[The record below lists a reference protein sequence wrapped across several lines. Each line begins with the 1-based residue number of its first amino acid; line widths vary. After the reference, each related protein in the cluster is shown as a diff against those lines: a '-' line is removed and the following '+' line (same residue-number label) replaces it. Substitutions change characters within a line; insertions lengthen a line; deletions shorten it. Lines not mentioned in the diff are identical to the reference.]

1 MNGLLDAGVNKNI
14 FDLKT
19 AQLRRKIAGIQLHRI
34 ERRQQRHSSFQRKP
48 ESGTRSAPGFRQHDE
63 KCQHFF
69 SINLQIIMA
78 PAADIFICEERKR
91 IIVFGFG
98 EGIAGSP
105 GNIHRRGSPMHLDK
119 RFKSLIIIGI
129 AVVALMAVVA
139 ASGENVSKSPDY
151 KELQLFYKVMK
162 TVEKDYVKDVPEKE
176 LLQGAMTGMLQSLDP
191 YSSFL
196 TEDMMKDLQAEM
208 DAEFG
213 GLGIE
218 ITLENRVLTVISP
231 IEDTPAFKAGL
242 KPGDKIIKINGE
254 DTKNLTIMKAV
265 KMMRGPKGTKVTL
278 TIMREGFKKFRDFTL
293 TRDIIHVHSVKEQII
308 EPGYVYLKIVSFQ
321 KNTDSELSKAIK
333 AAGGDTG
340 IKGVILDLRN
350 NPGGLLD
357 QAVKVSNMFVDKGLL
372 VYTDGRSKDQR
383 MEFRANTRGKHYKFK
398 MATLINQGSASASEI
413 VSGALQDHD
422 RSLIFGEKSFGKAS
436 VQTIIPLDNGGGLR
450 LTTAYYYTP
459 KGQHIQKTGIQPDV
473 DMKEELQKQEE
484 SEAKG
489 GAAKKPEY
497 PRPVVDL
504 KNDLVAKRALEWLK
518 SDVTVKQFKEENPK
532 KTKMDT
538 ALN

>member
-1 MNGLLDAGVNKNI
+1 
-14 FDLKT
+14 
-19 AQLRRKIAGIQLHRI
+19 
-34 ERRQQRHSSFQRKP
+34 
-48 ESGTRSAPGFRQHDE
+48 
-63 KCQHFF
+63 
-69 SINLQIIMA
+69 
-78 PAADIFICEERKR
+78 
-91 IIVFGFG
+91 
-98 EGIAGSP
+98 
-105 GNIHRRGSPMHLDK
+105 MHLDK

-162 TVEKDYVKDVPEKE
+162 TVEKDYVKDVQEKE

-218 ITLENRVLTVISP
+218 ISMENRVLTVISP

-254 DTKNLTIMKAV
+254 DTKNITIMKAV

-278 TIMREGFKKFRDFTL
+278 TIMREGFKKFKDFTI
-293 TRDIIHVHSVKEQII
+293 TRDIIHVHSVKQQVI

-321 KNTDSELSKAIK
+321 KNTDSELNKAIK
-333 AAGGDTG
+333 EAGDDKS

-413 VSGALQDHD
+413 VAGALQDHD
-422 RSLIFGEKSFGKAS
+422 RSLILGEKSFGKAS
-436 VQTIIPLDNGGGLR
+436 VQTIIPLDDGAGLR

-484 SEAKG
+484 SEAKEG
-489 GAAKKPEY
+489 NTKKPEY

-504 KNDLVAKRALEWLK
+504 KNDLVAKKALEWLK
-518 SDVTVKQFKEENPK
+518 SDVTVKQFKEDNRK
-532 KTKMDT
+532 KTKADT
-538 ALN
+538 ALNRP